1 MTTPVNET
9 TKQSGDALV
18 RMMTAMISAPAQ
30 MAAAFAGALTK
41 GAASAVSSAACCGGT
56 SSALGATHSGCEIP
70 PPCWEPQPVGNCAL
84 QVTPGGSATIRV
96 HVSNCGWTRQVVAL
110 TALGKIAGLMT
121 ISPTARFIGP
131 QERGDFLV
139 TIHVPDKARAGA
151 SASGP
156 LIIRG
161 CRNYF
166 ARVEITV
173 VDCVTSGS
181 NCCDIRV
188 NDCADN
194 VHHWYDHF
202 YCPRPCNSVRVPD
215 KVDPQGVRDFAGV
228 AING

>member
-1 MTTPVNET
+1 MTNPAGSSSTPN
-9 TKQSGDALV
+9 GDALA
-18 RMMTAMISAPAQ
+18 RMMATMMAAPVQ
-30 MAAAFAGALTK
+30 MAAALAGALAR
-41 GAASAVSSAACCGGT
+41 GAAATGT
-56 SSALGATHSGCEIP
+56 SSGCCNGSAATGGFSTGGCEIP

-84 QVTPGGSATIRV
+84 QVTPGGTATIRV

-110 TALGKIAGLMT
+110 TALGKLAGLMT
-121 ISPTARFIGP
+121 LTPTARLIGP

-139 TIHVPDKARAGA
+139 KIHVPDSARAGV

-161 CRNYF
+161 CRNHF
-166 ARVEITV
+166 ARVQISV

-181 NCCDIRV
+181 NCCDLHV

-202 YCPRPCNSVRVPD
+202 YCPRPCNPVREPGKVDVPD
-215 KVDPQGVRDFAGV
+215 VVV
-228 AING
+228 MVNG

>member
-1 MTTPVNET
+1 MTNPVKDSAAPT
-9 TKQSGDALV
+9 GDALA
-18 RMMTAMISAPAQ
+18 RMMTAMITAPAQ
-30 MAAAFAGALTK
+30 IAASFAGALTQR
-41 GAASAVSSAACCGGT
+41 ATSAVSSTGCCGGAT
-56 SSALGATHSGCEIP
+56 GVIGSTHSGCEIP

-84 QVTPGGSATIRV
+84 QVTPGGTATIRV

-110 TALGKIAGLMT
+110 TALGRIAGLMT
-121 ISPTARFIGP
+121 ISPTARIVAP
-131 QERGDFLV
+131 QERGDFRV

-161 CRNYF
+161 CRNHF
-166 ARVEITV
+166 ARIEITV

-202 YCPRPCNSVRVPD
+202 YCPRPCNSVRMPD
-215 KVDPQGVRDFAGV
+215 KGDPQGVRELAGAV
-228 AING
+228 ING